1 MTKINKQDILGIFD
15 SGVGGFSVFK
25 EVRKNTQADIL
36 YYGDCLRAPYG
47 NRSEEEIVSFIKEIL
62 LDLKSKGVMYF
73 ISACNSMSVLTTEKV
88 LSEVEVPRERYIDMV
103 DAVGKIDFSSDAKV
117 LIIGTQATITSGVY
131 QQILSNKS
139 VKYEVFVP
147 SLLAGHI
154 EQGDMEMIIHD
165 VDEVLN
171 YALRLDATSVLYA
184 CTHYPLVDEIFKE
197 RALLV
202 AWSGSY
208 VNPAKYVAEEIK
220 KWNLGGEE
228 TSTFLTSLSTSIFEE
243 YVERAKSN
251 S

>member
-25 EVRKNTQADIL
+25 EVRKNTQANIL

-47 NRSEEEIVSFIKEIL
+47 NRSEEEIVGFIKEIL
-62 LDLKSKGVMYF
+62 LDLKSKGVTYF

-131 QQILSNKS
+131 QQILSNKN

-147 SLLAGHI
+147 SLFAGHI
-154 EQGDMEMIIHD
+154 EQGDKDMIASI
-165 VDEVLN
+165 VDEILT
-171 YALRLDATSVLYA
+171 YAKNIHSTSILYA
-184 CTHYPLVDEIFKE
+184 CTHYPLVDEVFKARSE
-197 RALLV
+197 ALL
-202 AWSGSY
+202 WSGDFID
-208 VNPAKYVAEEIK
+208 PAKYVALEVE
-220 KWNLGGEE
+220 KWGIEGIS
-228 TSTFLTSLSTSIFEE
+228 TSTFITSLETPIFQE
-243 YVERAKSN
+243 YKEKAKN
-251 S
+251 I